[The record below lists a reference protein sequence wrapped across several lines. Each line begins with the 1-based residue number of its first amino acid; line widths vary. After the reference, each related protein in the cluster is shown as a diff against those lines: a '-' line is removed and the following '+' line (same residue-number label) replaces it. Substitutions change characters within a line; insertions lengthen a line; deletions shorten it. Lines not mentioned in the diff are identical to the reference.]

1 MVRKSQL
8 KVSSERHYPV
18 PQLKE
23 ETAMSS
29 VDDFIADLDASR
41 VALESDLEAA
51 IEEAEAILW
60 LAEAI
65 LREEE

>member
-1 MVRKSQL
+1 MVRNMQL
-8 KVSSERHYPV
+8 KVSSERHYPPV

-23 ETAMSS
+23 TADM
-29 VDDFIADLDASR
+29 VDDFDASR
-41 VALESDLEAA
+41 VALESDLEVA

-60 LAEAI
+60 LAAI

>member
-1 MVRKSQL
+1 
-8 KVSSERHYPV
+8 
-18 PQLKE
+18 
-23 ETAMSS
+23 MSS